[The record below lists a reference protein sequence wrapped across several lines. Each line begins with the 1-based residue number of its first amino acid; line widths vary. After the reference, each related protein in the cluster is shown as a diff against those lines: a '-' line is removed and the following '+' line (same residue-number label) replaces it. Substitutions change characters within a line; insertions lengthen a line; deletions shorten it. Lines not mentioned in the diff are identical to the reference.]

1 MSWFVGH
8 PVAAKPDWVRS
19 RSVRAGTLYNLQPA
33 EALYFNQ
40 QQRGSWGVGVEFI
53 SIYLSIRYV
62 KGGVGGLIQ
71 ISYNAAKLNYSHE
84 MDFTK
89 HFLKC

>member
-1 MSWFVGH
+1 MQLNLIEHTPG
-8 PVAAKPDWVRS
+8 
-19 RSVRAGTLYNLQPA
+19 RAGPGRVSTLYNLQPA

-40 QQRGSWGVGVEFI
+40 QQRGSLGVGVEFI

-62 KGGVGGLIQ
+62 KGGEGGLIQ

-84 MDFTK
+84 MVRTK
-89 HFLKC
+89 HFLKCLVWH